1 MRGVAAVTLALTLA
15 YAVVPAAAQQRE
27 VKPTT
32 DTAREADRSSVGT
45 GSVTGTIKQTM
56 DNGLVV
62 VGRETGKA
70 DREWAFTLDASTRVD
85 RAGRVQAV
93 SDLRQGDPVT
103 VSYTN
108 RDGKVVAQNVT
119 LNNP

>member
-15 YAVVPAAAQQRE
+15 CAVVPAAAQ

-32 DTAREADRSSVGT
+32 DTAREANRSSVGT

>member
-1 MRGVAAVTLALTLA
+1 MRRVAAVALALTLA

-45 GSVTGTIKQTM
+45 GSVTGTIKQMM

-108 RDGKVVAQNVT
+108 RDGKVVAQSVT

>member
-1 MRGVAAVTLALTLA
+1 MRGVAAVTLALALA
-15 YAVVPAAAQQRE
+15 YAVVPAAAQ

-32 DTAREADRSSVGT
+32 DTACEADRSSVGT
-45 GSVTGTIKQTM
+45 GSVTGTIKHTM

>member
-15 YAVVPAAAQQRE
+15 YAVVPAAAQQQK

-32 DTAREADRSSVGT
+32 DTAREANRSSVGT

-85 RAGRVQAV
+85 RAGQAV

>member
-1 MRGVAAVTLALTLA
+1 MRGAVAMTLALALS
-15 YAVVPAAAQQRE
+15 YSVVPAAAQPRE

-45 GSVTGTIKQTM
+45 GSVTGTIKRTM
-56 DNGLVV
+56 DSGLVV

-70 DREWAFTLDASTRVD
+70 DREWAFVVDATTRVD
-85 RAGRVQAV
+85 RAGQAQGV

-108 RDGKVVAQNVT
+108 RDGKIVAQSVT
-119 LNNP
+119 LNTR